1 MEHQDVVIF
10 LHFKELSRE
19 LAKLARRALISKVL
33 ARKGMLDSSSIL
45 LCLFFFFLSEVRCPA
60 LPKVPVGTYIPANCD
75 DGPMRFHSN
84 CELRCP
90 DGYHIAT
97 RPESQTSI
105 SRICGTDG
113 AWTHVAVSPTCK
125 GVPKKITI
133 FMLIAQ
139 NYLPRTNT
147 IFLNK

>member
-1 MEHQDVVIF
+1 MEHQDEVIC

-33 ARKGMLDSSSIL
+33 ARKGMLNSSIL
-45 LCLFFFFLSEVRCPA
+45 LCLFVIFFLSEVRCPA
-60 LPKVPVGTYIPANCD
+60 LPKVPVGTYIPASCD
-75 DGPMRFHSN
+75 DGSMRFHSN

-90 DGYHIAT
+90 AGYHIAT
-97 RPESQTSI
+97 KPESQNTI

-125 GVPKKITI
+125 GVPKKIII
-133 FMLIAQ
+133 FMPIAQ
-139 NYLPRTNT
+139 N
-147 IFLNK
+147 